1 MYSRVIIDMFIISQ
15 VSGLVENFNIRI
27 NFESDTISVIDV
39 KFCMVVLL
47 FELYLF
53 IPLSLTLTIFQGH
66 TAMANSF
73 NLKFCVLIQL
83 FVVMLS
89 KLSI

>member
-1 MYSRVIIDMFIISQ
+1 MFIISQ

-66 TAMANSF
+66 SNVKQFSQII
-73 NLKFCVLIQL
+73 LCSY
-83 FVVMLS
+83 LS
-89 KLSI
+89 KLKRCRIVCR